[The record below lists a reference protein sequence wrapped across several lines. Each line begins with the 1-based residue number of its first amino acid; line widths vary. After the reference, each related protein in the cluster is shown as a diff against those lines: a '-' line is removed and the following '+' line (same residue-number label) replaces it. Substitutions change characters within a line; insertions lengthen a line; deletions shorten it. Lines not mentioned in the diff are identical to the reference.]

1 MTVTIYEGDCREYI
15 PKVKADL
22 TIMDPP
28 YDIKSNRGGRG
39 DSGI

>member
-22 TIMDPP
+22 R
-28 YDIKSNRGGRG
+28 IKETQQLLLNGEL
-39 DSGI
+39 SGFISL